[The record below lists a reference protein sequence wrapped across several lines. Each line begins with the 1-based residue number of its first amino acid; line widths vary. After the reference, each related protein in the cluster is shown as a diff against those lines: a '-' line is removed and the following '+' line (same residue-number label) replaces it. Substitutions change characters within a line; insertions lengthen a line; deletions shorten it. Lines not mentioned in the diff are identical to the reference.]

1 MRGARIVLE
10 KSESIEQIAVALV
23 KFQAEVKPVKKTATN
38 PFYKKKYATLD
49 CIIETIGDPLKKN
62 GLCYSQF
69 PIGDT
74 GLTTILMHT
83 SGEYLMATY
92 EMRPEKNTPQ
102 GQGISLTYQR
112 RYALSA
118 VLGIA
123 TEDDDDGNG
132 GSGKGNDDNSANAK
146 SKKPP
151 KLSDAKHKK
160 LEALR
165 AEKNVDREKVREEI
179 GKWRNIHPA
188 DEEYKDIHLDHLFPK
203 EFDAIIKKLEA
214 APTKGS
220 E

>member
-1 MRGARIVLE
+1 MFE
-10 KSESIEQIAVALV
+10 KSESIAELSKALAKFQSEVGAVA
-23 KFQAEVKPVKKTATN
+23 KTATN
-38 PFYKKKYATLD
+38 PFFKSKYASLD
-49 CIIETIGDPLKKN
+49 SIIETITGPLKKN
-62 GLCYSQF
+62 DLSFSQL
-69 PIGDT
+69 PSSEYE
-74 GLTTILMHT
+74 LTTILMHA

-92 EMRPEKNTPQ
+92 LMRPEKDTPQ
-102 GQGISLTYQR
+102 GQGSAMTYQR

-123 TEDDDDGNG
+123 TEDDDDGND
-132 GSGKGNDDNSANAK
+132 GSGKGDDDK
-146 SKKPP
+146 PPPPPPKKPP
-151 KLSDAKHKK
+151 KLTDAKHKK

-188 DEEYKDIHLDHLFPK
+188 DEEYKDIHLNYLFPK

-214 APTKGS
+214 APDKES